1 MKKTYEDDYEH
12 PITATRKDI
21 GLTVRVRKM
30 EKSEMP
36 DDGITYYADTECV
49 IYREDEL
56 QASLKDGE
64 NQLGEKS

>member
-49 IYREDEL
+49 IYRML
-56 QASLKDGE
+56 S
-64 NQLGEKS
+64 